1 MSANPSLKRRSDQP
15 GWAQPWHVWWR
26 NWWDA
31 RLPRQDQLTL
41 TQKNLYILPS
51 KAGWSFAGVFTV
63 LLLASINEQVN
74 LGYAL
79 SFMLGGAALA
89 ALYQTHANLHG
100 VSLRLLPLRSV
111 HAGDVLSIQVVLTN
125 QHKRQGRLGLLIT
138 AGPRAPEGTRE
149 GPGCPQDVELMPGSE
164 STVELD
170 VAAPHRGWQ
179 ILPRITIET
188 RYPLGLFRAWGYWR
202 PHTEVLIWPAL
213 DPLAPPLPSPI
224 GQQQADRTQ
233 ERVRHSEE
241 MPEGLRDY
249 RRGDP
254 LRWIAWK
261 KSSHALASGTGLVT
275 REAVTGRTPDLWL
288 NWQSSPGLQG
298 LDAEARLSR
307 LASWL
312 IQAEQQA
319 QDQGQ
324 LYGLELPDQ
333 TIACDSGPRHL
344 RQCLDTLALWG
355 HKPRESRP

>member
-1 MSANPSLKRRSDQP
+1 MSPRGPQNRRSDQP
-15 GWAQPWHVWWR
+15 GWAQPWHTWWR
-26 NWWDA
+26 QWWEA
-31 RLPRQDQLTL
+31 RLPRQDHLTL

-51 KAGWSFAGVFTV
+51 KAGWSFGGVFTV

-100 VSLRLLPLRSV
+100 VSMRLLPVRSV
-111 HAGDVLSIQVVLTN
+111 HACDVLRVQVTLTN
-125 QHKRQGRLGLLIT
+125 QHRKQGRLGLLIT
-138 AGPRAPEGTRE
+138 AGPRAPDGTRE
-149 GPGCPQDVELMPGSE
+149 GPGCPQDVELAPGSE

-170 VAAPHRGWQ
+170 VEAPKRGWHV
-179 ILPRITIET
+179 LPRITIET

-202 PHTEVLIWPAL
+202 PQTQVLVWPAL
-213 DPLAPPLPSPI
+213 DPQAPPLPSPL
-224 GQQQADRTQ
+224 GNQLADRTQ
-233 ERVRHSEE
+233 ERARHSEE

-275 REAVTGRTPDLWL
+275 REATSGRTPDLWL
-288 NWQSSPGLQG
+288 NWHTSPGLQG
-298 LDAEARLSR
+298 LSAEARLSR
-307 LASWL
+307 MATWL
-312 IQAEQQA
+312 IQAEQKA

-324 LYGLELPDQ
+324 LYGLELPNQ

-355 HKPRESRP
+355 QA

>member
-1 MSANPSLKRRSDQP
+1 MNVAPSLKRRSDRP

-31 RLPRQDQLTL
+31 RLPRQDQVTL

-100 VSLRLLPLRSV
+100 VSLRLLPLRST
-111 HAGDVLSIQVVLTN
+111 HAGEVLTVPVVLTN
-125 QHKRQGRLGLLIT
+125 QHKKQGRLGLLIT

-170 VAAPHRGWQ
+170 VAAPQRGWL

-202 PHTEVLIWPAL
+202 PHTEVLIWPAR
-213 DPLAPPLPSPI
+213 DPLAPALPSPF
-224 GQQQADRTQ
+224 GQQQSAHVQ
-233 ERVRHSEE
+233 ERVRFSED

-261 KSSHALASGTGLVT
+261 KSSHALASGSGLVS
-275 REAVTGRTPDLWL
+275 REAIAGRTPDLWL
-288 NWQSSPGLQG
+288 NWQTTPGLQG
-298 LDAEARLSR
+298 LDTEARLSR
-307 LASWL
+307 LTTWL
-312 IQAEQQA
+312 IEAEQAA
-319 QDQGQ
+319 QERGQ
-324 LYGLELPDQ
+324 LYGLALPEQ
-333 TIACDSGPRHL
+333 TIACDRGPRHL

-355 HKPRESRP
+355 QPQKGRH